1 MPVYQA
7 MRKDAVI
14 ISVYLCYA
22 LQNSRKDPSEMTI
35 WKDASCGLQCDIHDF
50 KALIALLTWKHLG
63 GKPRWMTLHDEIG

>member
-1 MPVYQA
+1 M
-7 MRKDAVI
+7 
-14 ISVYLCYA
+14 LCTA
-22 LQNSRKDPSEMTI
+22 ELQKGPFTEMTI